1 MVILSLINYYQYFRY
16 AYHLRRWAL
25 EGQGVGSHVA
35 LIAERTPLRV
45 HIQPAGVSD
54 KVTLELQACDLV
66 AELRAEVAQWWEQL
80 QVRLQPQPPTS
91 PQPVLGSLLAD
102 GPIRM
107 ITQGQELT
115 TDFDEKTLHEMG
127 FKDQQV

>member
-1 MVILSLINYYQYFRY
+1 MYYRY

-35 LIAERTPLRV
+35 LISERTPLRV
-45 HIQPAGVSD
+45 HIQPAGISE
-54 KVTLELQACDLV
+54 KVTLELQATDLV
-66 AELRAEVAQWWEQL
+66 AELRAEVAQWWETL
-80 QVRLQPQPPTS
+80 QTRTLPPPAPAS
-91 PQPVLGSLLAD
+91 PQPASVLSSILAE

-127 FKDQQV
+127 FKDQQVK